1 MDDITASIV
10 VACQTSQA
18 TASVNQLS
26 YAFTMLSKKLLE
38 FGVDAVG
45 EFRAAQDASWKF
57 SRVFKNIMGTATKA
71 AEDFAE
77 TYNLSEQTAKSML
90 GDTASILKGAGMGER
105 AALKMSESVARMGVD
120 LASYTGYAGGA
131 KGATEAI
138 TAAMLGETE
147 RMKAL
152 GTVIR
157 MDSKEF
163 TDLTQSIMKNK
174 RVSEQQARMMA
185 TLELIYRKGADA
197 IGDYVS
203 EGENFTQSVNNWS
216 ENVKEFKA
224 NFGQVIYEVL
234 GLNNAV
240 GGLNQKLQEINEW
253 WKKEG
258 SAWTYAIRSVF
269 IDISSGVE
277 LMGAGLK
284 AGLQTFQAFFTS
296 LTKMFTSFSIN
307 WKADWMSMAQIAA
320 KALNNPVGALKD
332 LTVMAWKSV
341 DFKGINFGADF
352 NRILDENKK
361 AQEAALKRYKEGLM
375 RPQDK
380 NTGGDE
386 NTAEAMVS
394 GVVEAQK
401 RSLAE
406 FSNILNQYRATTQN
420 AIYSDSIEA
429 MRLSSRRLVGGGVNP
444 AEATAKNTEKQ
455 VKLNEDI
462 AKSLADVV
470 NKINTMLNGGI
481 KLSNLSVKT
490 Y

>member
-18 TASVNQLS
+18 TASVNKLS
-26 YAFTMLSKKLLE
+26 YAFSMLSKKLLE
-38 FGVDAVG
+38 FGVAAVG
-45 EFRAAQDASWKF
+45 EFRTAQDASWKF
-57 SRVFKNIMGTATKA
+57 SRVFKNIMGTATNA

-77 TYNLSEQTAKSML
+77 TYNLSKQTAKSMI
-90 GDTASILKGAGMGER
+90 GDTASVLKGAGMGER
-105 AALKMSESVARMGVD
+105 ASLKMSKSVAQMGVD

-138 TAAMLGETE
+138 TAAMLGEME
-147 RMKAL
+147 RLKGL
-152 GTVIR
+152 GIVIR

-163 TDLTQSIMKNK
+163 TDLTQSIMNNK

-185 TLELIYRKGADA
+185 TLEMIYRKGADA

-224 NFGQVIYEVL
+224 NTGKVIYEVL

-240 GGLNQKLQEINEW
+240 GGLNQKLAEINEW

-296 LTKMFTSFSIN
+296 LTKMFTTFSIN
-307 WKADWMSMAQIAA
+307 WKADWMLIAQIAVHS
-320 KALNNPVGALKD
+320 LTNPVLALKD
-332 LTVMAWKSV
+332 LAVMTWKSV
-341 DFKGINFGADF
+341 DFKGINFVADF
-352 NRILDENKK
+352 DRILDENKK
-361 AQEAALKRYKEGLM
+361 AQEDALKRYKEGLM

-401 RSLAE
+401 KSLAE
-406 FSNILNQYRATTQN
+406 FSNILNQYRATTQG
-420 AIYSDSIEA
+420 AIFSNSLES
-429 MRLSSRRLVGGGVNP
+429 MRMRSRRMVGTAANP
-444 AEATAKNTEKQ
+444 AETTAKNSEKQ
-455 VKLNEDI
+455 VELNKEMVDKLSSVVD
-462 AKSLADVV
+462 KLSSLV
-470 NKINTMLNGGI
+470 TSGI
-481 KLSNLSVKT
+481 KLSNVAVKT